1 MSDPVTYLPPEQQAI
16 RDKCFHP
23 SGTFVEFKKEDV
35 EQSIPDRFE
44 EQVAKYPNRVAVK
57 TRNHTLTYDELNRL
71 SNRVARAI
79 LAQRENGKAPVALLL
94 EHDAS
99 VIAAILGVL
108 KAGKIYV
115 PLNPSYPQ
123 ARTRYILEDSQAAL
137 IMTNSRNLV
146 LARELARNRCQVINV
161 DEIDISLSDADLDIP
176 ISPDA
181 FAYILYTS
189 GSTGQPKGVIQNHR
203 NVLYLITNFTNGLH
217 ICSDDRMT
225 LLYSAS
231 VSGAVKDIFGAL
243 LNGAGV
249 LPFDLKEEGV
259 GNLATWLI
267 QEEITIY
274 HSVSTVFRHFLGSL
288 PGVEK
293 FTGLRIITL
302 GGESVSTREVEAYKR
317 HFSQN
322 CILHSV
328 LGSTELN
335 SVCQYFID
343 KETQIS
349 GSTVPAGYAVEG
361 TQVLLLDDA
370 GETVGSDRIGEIAF
384 RSRYLTR
391 GYWRK
396 PDLTRSIFLPDPEGG
411 NARIYRTGDLG
422 RKSTD
427 GCLEYLGRK
436 DFQVKTRGYRIELA
450 EIEMALLAL
459 ETIKEAAV
467 VAREN
472 PPGDQRLVAYLVP
485 AKQPPPTLSG
495 LRHLLAERLP
505 DHMIPSSF
513 VMLDALPLTPTGKVD
528 RKALPDRGN
537 SRPELETPYIAPRT
551 PVEEQLTSFWSEI
564 LGIDQVGIHDNF
576 FDLGGHSMAASRV
589 VSRVIRTFQLELP
602 IKAMFNSPTVAE
614 MAKIIAL
621 NETKKA
627 GQEAL
632 ARMLS
637 EVESMSE
644 GQAQKSL
651 AEETAATT
659 TEGKRHE

>member
-1 MSDPVTYLPPEQQAI
+1 MSERGTGLPPEQEAI
-16 RDKCFHP
+16 RTKCFHP
-23 SGTFVEFKKEDV
+23 SGTFVEFKKEEV

-115 PLNPSYPQ
+115 PLDPSYPQ

-146 LARELARNRCQVINV
+146 LASELARNRCQVINV

-267 QEEITIY
+267 QEEISIY

-288 PGVEK
+288 
-293 FTGLRIITL
+293 
-302 GGESVSTREVEAYKR
+302 
-317 HFSQN
+317 
-322 CILHSV
+322 
-328 LGSTELN
+328 
-335 SVCQYFID
+335 
-343 KETQIS
+343 
-349 GSTVPAGYAVEG
+349 
-361 TQVLLLDDA
+361 
-370 GETVGSDRIGEIAF
+370 
-384 RSRYLTR
+384 
-391 GYWRK
+391 
-396 PDLTRSIFLPDPEGG
+396 
-411 NARIYRTGDLG
+411 
-422 RKSTD
+422 
-427 GCLEYLGRK
+427 LE
-436 DFQVKTRGYRIELA
+436 
-450 EIEMALLAL
+450 
-459 ETIKEAAV
+459 
-467 VAREN
+467 
-472 PPGDQRLVAYLVP
+472 
-485 AKQPPPTLSG
+485 
-495 LRHLLAERLP
+495 
-505 DHMIPSSF
+505 
-513 VMLDALPLTPTGKVD
+513 
-528 RKALPDRGN
+528 
-537 SRPELETPYIAPRT
+537 
-551 PVEEQLTSFWSEI
+551 W
-564 LGIDQVGIHDNF
+564 
-576 FDLGGHSMAASRV
+576 
-589 VSRVIRTFQLELP
+589 
-602 IKAMFNSPTVAE
+602 
-614 MAKIIAL
+614 
-621 NETKKA
+621 
-627 GQEAL
+627 
-632 ARMLS
+632 
-637 EVESMSE
+637 
-644 GQAQKSL
+644 KSL
-651 AEETAATT
+651 LGFA
-659 TEGKRHE
+659 